1 MSWEYFLWEISADA
15 FVKPWLWQVD
25 GVLRLCQQ
33 PRDVWLHALPPEVGV
48 ALFGGTV
55 ARKVGEVHDP
65 TLAIGEIHWHVV
77 FGLLTFL
84 LQSLS

>member
-1 MSWEYFLWEISADA
+1 M
-15 FVKPWLWQVD
+15 
-25 GVLRLCQQ
+25 RLCQETG
-33 PRDVWLHALPPEVGV
+33 DVRLHALPPEVGV